1 MHKILRNLQE
11 IQQEIYLKN
20 NGKNKLVKLIAV
32 SKNFQMDK
40 IKPLIENGH
49 IHFGENKV
57 QEAINKWEIIKDQI
71 KDLKLHMIGRL
82 QKNKVKHAVRLFDY
96 IHSLDSPKLANIL
109 SKFEHSLN
117 LKRKYFI
124 QINIKNEKQK
134 SGIKIEQV
142 DEFYNYC
149 TKTLKLNIVG
159 LMAIPPVDGNQSNYF
174 KLLMQLNESLGLLEL
189 SMGMSEDFKEALKY
203 KTTFVRIGSAI
214 FGKRN

>member
-1 MHKILRNLQE
+1 MNSLI
-11 IQQEIYLKN
+11 N
-20 NGKNKLVKLIAV
+20 NFEQVKTLINNNKVNIIAV
-32 SKNFQMDK
+32 SKTFQYDY
-40 IKPLIENGH
+40 IKPLVYYGH
-49 IHFGENKV
+49 KHFGENKV
-57 QEAINKWEIIKDQI
+57 QEAMIKWSKVKHQIPEIN
-71 KDLKLHMIGRL
+71 LHMIGRL
-82 QKNKVKHAVRLFDY
+82 QSNKAKDAIKLFDY

-109 SKFEHSLN
+109 SKFEQSLN

-149 TKTLKLNIVG
+149 TKTLKLNIIG

>member
-1 MHKILRNLQE
+1 MNSLI
-11 IQQEIYLKN
+11 N
-20 NGKNKLVKLIAV
+20 NFEQVKTLINNNKVNIIAV
-32 SKNFQMDK
+32 SKTFQYEY
-40 IKPLIENGH
+40 IKPLVDYGH
-49 IHFGENKV
+49 KHFGENKV
-57 QEAINKWEIIKDQI
+57 QEAMIKWSKVKDQI
-71 KDLKLHMIGRL
+71 PEINLHMIGRL
-82 QKNKVKHAVRLFDY
+82 QSNKAKDAIKLFDY

-134 SGIKIEQV
+134 SGIKIEQA

-149 TKTLKLNIVG
+149 SKTLKLNIVG

>member
-1 MHKILRNLQE
+1 MNSLI
-11 IQQEIYLKN
+11 N
-20 NGKNKLVKLIAV
+20 NFEQVKTLINNNKVNIIAV
-32 SKNFQMDK
+32 SKTFQYEY
-40 IKPLIENGH
+40 IKPLVDYGH
-49 IHFGENKV
+49 KHFGENKV
-57 QEAINKWEIIKDQI
+57 QEAMIKWSKVKDQI
-71 KDLKLHMIGRL
+71 PEINLHMIGRL
-82 QKNKVKHAVRLFDY
+82 QSNKAKDAIKLFDY

-109 SKFEHSLN
+109 SKFEQSLN

>member
-1 MHKILRNLQE
+1 MNSLI
-11 IQQEIYLKN
+11 N
-20 NGKNKLVKLIAV
+20 NFKQVKTLINNNKVNIIAV
-32 SKNFQMDK
+32 SKTFQYDY
-40 IKPLIENGH
+40 IKPLVDYGH
-49 IHFGENKV
+49 KHFGENKV
-57 QEAINKWEIIKDQI
+57 QEAMIKWSKVKDQI
-71 KDLKLHMIGRL
+71 REINLHMIGRL
-82 QKNKVKHAVRLFDY
+82 QSNKAKDAIKLFDY

-109 SKFEHSLN
+109 SKFEQSLN
-117 LKRKYFI
+117 FKRKYFI